1 MSFTQGEKFDSFV
14 ASGDLS
20 LLQNRLVALLANAN
34 FKVGAAGAS
43 NALAPYGV
51 LSNAPKDA
59 ENASVVTGGITMV
72 RVGAAVQ
79 AGAKAT
85 SAASGWAITAVQ
97 GAEATKNVVGYFI
110 TGAASGMLA
119 ALKIDRQVLSNSVA

>member
-1 MSFTQGEKFDSFV
+1 MSFTSGERFESFV

-20 LLQNRLVALLANAN
+20 LLQNRLVCLLTNAN

-43 NALAPYGV
+43 NALAAYGV
-51 LSNAPKDA
+51 LSNAPKDT
-59 ENASVVTGGITMV
+59 ENASVVVGGITMV

-97 GAEATKNVVGYFI
+97 GAEATKNVVGEFI

-119 ALKIDRQVLSNSVA
+119 ALKVERYVLTASVA

>member
-1 MSFTQGEKFDSFV
+1 MFTQDEKIDSFV

-20 LLQNRLVALLANAN
+20 LCINRLVAPLANAN
-34 FKVGAAGAS
+34 FKVGLAGAS

-51 LSNAPKDA
+51 LNNAPKDG

-79 AGAKAT
+79 ANTKAT

-97 GAEATKNVVGYFI
+97 GAEATKNVVGEFL
-110 TGAASGMLA
+110 TTAASGMLA
-119 ALKIDRQVLSNSVA
+119 ALKVERFVLSNSVA